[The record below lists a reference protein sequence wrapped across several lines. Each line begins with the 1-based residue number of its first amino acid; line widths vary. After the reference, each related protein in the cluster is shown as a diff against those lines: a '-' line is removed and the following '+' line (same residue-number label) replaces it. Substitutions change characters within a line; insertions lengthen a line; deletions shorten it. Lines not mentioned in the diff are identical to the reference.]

1 MIVPHNQLRI
11 DENITREDKR
21 TKHAIDD
28 LNGAVERD
36 EHSHEPEQDH
46 EPQRAEQVRHPVGE
60 VILGLACEEGQSD
73 EDSKRQCER
82 LHHYP
87 RVVERCRH
95 AD

>member
-1 MIVPHNQLRI
+1 MIVSHNQLRI

-21 TKHAIDD
+21 AKHTIDD
-28 LNGAVERD
+28 LNRAVERD

-46 EPQRAEQVRHPVGE
+46 EPQRAEQVWHPIGE
-60 VILGLACEEGQSD
+60 VILGLACEEGQG
-73 EDSKRQCER
+73 EENSKCQCER